1 MGSRTVI
8 GSHCMYSFA
17 LRSVAVLI
25 LMLISAIA
33 EAQTAAVSGVVRDDT
48 GAPLPGVAVQLR
60 RDTTEP
66 LWTETD
72 VRGVYTFD
80 AVPSGRAQL
89 SFGLVNFANARRG
102 VTVPDEGTLHADA
115 TMFLAL
121 SADVTVT
128 GKATFTNLA
137 DAKDPAQDLVGIAQ
151 AASQGAITARQLD
164 ARPVMR
170 TGEVLETVPGVV
182 ISQHSGEGKANQYYL
197 RGFNL
202 DHGTDFSTTV
212 AGLPVNMPTHG
223 HGHGYSDLNFLLPEL
238 ISGVQFSKGPY
249 FADQGDFTTAGAAN
263 INYVNMLARPLI
275 RVGGGGDGFGRV
287 FAAASPSI
295 AGGHLLAAIE
305 VQRNDGPW
313 QLPENVKKVNGIVRF
328 SRGDAL
334 NGFSITGMGYRGTWQ
349 STDQIPARAVDDG
362 SLDRFGTIDATDGG
376 ASSRYS
382 GSFEWQR
389 TRNNASTKLSAFGL
403 AYDLNLFSNFTY
415 FLDDPENGDQ
425 FRQADHRFVTGARLT
440 HRRLGRWA
448 GRPVQNT
455 FGVQVRNDDISTVGL
470 YHTVARRTLETIR
483 EDSVLQTSMA
493 GFVQNETEW
502 APWLRTLAGVRVDGY
517 RFGVDAGHPANSG
530 TASASLAS
538 PKGGV
543 VLGPWKRTEVY
554 GNAGLGFHS
563 NDARGATITVDP
575 ATGDPAS
582 RVTPLARAR
591 GAEIGIRS
599 VRIPRLQTSLA
610 IWTLSLDSELIFIGD
625 AGTTEAGRPS
635 HRYGIEW
642 TNYYSPRPWLTF
654 DADLS
659 VSRAR
664 FTDIDPA
671 GDSIPGAVERVISGG
686 VTVDSL
692 RRVFGSVRWRYFGPR
707 SLVEDDSLRSKA
719 TSLVN
724 LEAGYRLAKDV
735 RLALNVFNVLD
746 TKHSD
751 IDYFYRSRL
760 PGEPS
765 GGIDDCHFHPT
776 LPRSARVS
784 LIVGF

>member
-1 MGSRTVI
+1 M
-8 GSHCMYSFA
+8 
-17 LRSVAVLI
+17 VLI
-25 LMLISAIA
+25 CAGTA
-33 EAQTAAVSGVVRDDT
+33 HAQTSAVSGVVRDDT
-48 GAPLPGVAVQLR
+48 GAPLPGVGVELR
-60 RDTTEP
+60 QDTAEP
-66 LWTETD
+66 QWTQTD
-72 VRGVYTFD
+72 ARGAYTFN
-80 AVPSGRAQL
+80 AVPAGRAQL
-89 SFGLVNFANARRG
+89 AFGLVNFANARRG
-102 VTVPDEGTLHADA
+102 ITVPVSGTLQADA

-128 GKATFTNLA
+128 GKSTFTNLA
-137 DAKDPAQDLVGIAQ
+137 DAEDPAQDLVGIAQ

-223 HGHGYSDLNFLLPEL
+223 HGHGYSDLNFLIPEL

-263 INYVNMLARPLI
+263 INYVNMLARPLVRI
-275 RVGGGGDGFGRV
+275 GGGGDGFGRA
-287 FAAASPSI
+287 FAAVSP
-295 AGGHLLAAIE
+295 AVGRGHLLAAID

-313 QLPENVKKVNGIVRF
+313 LLNENFQKINGIVRF

-334 NGFSITGMGYRGTWQ
+334 NGFSITGMGYRGSWR
-349 STDQIPARAVDDG
+349 SSDQVPARAVDDG

-376 ASSRYS
+376 ESYRYS

-389 TRNNASTKLSAFGL
+389 TRNNASTKLTAYGL
-403 AYDLNLFSNFTY
+403 GYDLDLFSNFTY

-425 FRQADHRFVTGARLT
+425 FRQADHRFVSGARLS

-448 GRPVQNT
+448 GRAVQNT
-455 FGVQVRNDDISTVGL
+455 FGVQLRNDDIANVGL

-483 EDSVLQTSMA
+483 EDSVVQTSLG
-493 GFVQNETEW
+493 GFMQNETEW
-502 APWLRTLAGVRVDGY
+502 APWLRSLAGLRIDGY
-517 RFGVDAGHPANSG
+517 RFGVEASSAANSG
-530 TASASLAS
+530 KDYAGLVS
-538 PKGGV
+538 PKGGI
-543 VLGPWKRTEVY
+543 VLGPWKRTEIY
-554 GNAGLGFHS
+554 ANAGLGFHS

-575 ATGDPAS
+575 ATGDPAP

-591 GAEIGIRS
+591 GAELGIRS
-599 VRIPRLQTSLA
+599 VRVPRLQTSLA
-610 IWTLSLDSELIFIGD
+610 VWTLSLDSELIFIGD

-635 HRYGIEW
+635 HRYGVEW

-664 FTDIDPA
+664 FTDDDPA
-671 GDSIPGAVERVISGG
+671 GQAIPGSVETVISGG
-686 VTVDSL
+686 ATVDSL
-692 RRVFGSVRWRYFGPR
+692 HNVFGSVRWRYFGPR
-707 SLVEDDSLRSKA
+707 SLVEDQSLRSKA

-724 LEAGYRLAKDV
+724 LEAGYRFTKDV
-735 RLALNVFNVLD
+735 RIAVDVFNVLN

-765 GGIDDCHFHPT
+765 GGIDDIHFHPT
-776 LPRSARVS
+776 LPRTARVS
-784 LIVGF
+784 LILGF